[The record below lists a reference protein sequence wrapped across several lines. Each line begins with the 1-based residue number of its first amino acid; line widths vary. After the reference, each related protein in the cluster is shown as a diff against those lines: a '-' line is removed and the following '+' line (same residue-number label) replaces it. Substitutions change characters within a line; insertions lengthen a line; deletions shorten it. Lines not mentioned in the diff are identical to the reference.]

1 MVVLQ
6 HYLRISEKDILMLLT
21 HFHFLY
27 RQFTLKNRNELKRFI
42 NNIFI
47 EEKKKAISLQ
57 YIFCSDKYLL
67 DINRQYLQHDYF
79 TDIITFNLGSEK
91 EIEGEIYISVER
103 VKENARILHTSFKE
117 EIHRVIFHGVLH
129 LCGYKDKLK
138 KEKEDMRRK
147 EDRLLQRYFNKN

>member
-1 MVVLQ
+1 
-6 HYLRISEKDILMLLT
+6 MLLT